1 MAATRRHF
9 LRSAVTTAVAAG
21 AVAGTTAASTATA
34 SAADR
39 AAGSTKAAGPGR
51 VSANG
56 WPIDSA
62 PNDTGSVWNRPVP
75 GTGFGVEVA
84 IGDVETILVHVVR
97 RFHYEIE
104 ALRAG
109 DVTGYRSPA
118 RTKGYETNHASGTA
132 VDIRPD
138 CYPAGVRGGFFAHQV
153 AVIRDIL
160 ADCEGVVRWG
170 GDFPTPDES
179 HFQID
184 VPPTS
189 PEVRRVAGKLRGWN
203 ATPGEGAG
211 VTLDAHDAGRR
222 AAARALQRR
231 QAA

>member
-9 LRSAVTTAVAAG
+9 LRSAVTTAVATG
-21 AVAGTTAASTATA
+21 AIAGTTTTTATTA

-39 AAGSTKAAGPGR
+39 GTPADASPT
-51 VSANG
+51 SANG
-56 WPIDSA
+56 WPIATTPPDA
-62 PNDTGSVWNRPVP
+62 DGTVWTCPVP

-97 RFHYEIE
+97 RFHYEVE
-104 ALRAG
+104 TLRAD
-109 DVTGYRSPA
+109 DVSGYRPPA

-138 CYPAGVRGGFFAHQV
+138 SYPAGTRGGFFAPQL

-160 ADCEGVVRWG
+160 TDCEGAVKWG
-170 GDFPTPDES
+170 GDFPNPDES

-189 PEVRRVAGKLRGWN
+189 PKVKRVADKIRAWN
-203 ATPGEGAG
+203 ATPGKGAG
-211 VTLDAHDAGRR
+211 VTQDPRNGS
-222 AAARALQRR
+222 
-231 QAA
+231 

>member
-21 AVAGTTAASTATA
+21 AVAGTTAPAAF
-34 SAADR
+34 AADK
-39 AAGSTKAAGPGR
+39 ATSADPAGSTDSPP

-56 WPIDSA
+56 WPIA
-62 PNDTGSVWNRPVP
+62 TTPPNADGSIWTCPVP
-75 GTGFGVEVA
+75 GAGFGIDLA
-84 IGDVETILVHVVR
+84 IGDAETILVHVVR

-104 ALRAG
+104 ALRDG
-109 DVTGYRSPA
+109 DVIGYRPPA
-118 RTKGYETNHASGTA
+118 QTKGYDTNHASGTA

-138 CYPAGVRGGFFAHQV
+138 SYPAGARGGFFAPQL
-153 AVIRDIL
+153 AVIRDL
-160 ADCEGVVRWG
+160 LTDCEGVVKWG

-189 PEVRRVAGKLRGWN
+189 PKVKQVADKIRTWN
-203 ATPGEGAG
+203 ATPGKGAG
-211 VTLDAHDAGRR
+211 VLV
-222 AAARALQRR
+222 L
-231 QAA
+231 